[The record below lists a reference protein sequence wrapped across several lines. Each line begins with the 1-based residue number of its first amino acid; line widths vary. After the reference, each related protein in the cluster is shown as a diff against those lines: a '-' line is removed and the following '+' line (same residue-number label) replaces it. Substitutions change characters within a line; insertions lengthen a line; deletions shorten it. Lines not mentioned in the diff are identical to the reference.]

1 MSEIKI
7 ILLCNS
13 RFALPAL
20 RELAFFNM
28 LAGVAIPDH
37 YEEMIEKVDLVV
49 EGKDIPVIE
58 LKEQTFAERLREAIE
73 ENEVNMGLMMTF
85 GYKIPSSLYT
95 LPAKGF
101 FNVHPGPLPQYRGP
115 DPVFQQ
121 IKNREKYAGV
131 TIHRVDEGFDTGP
144 VVIGE
149 MLRIDS
155 WDTHGTLTTKL
166 ADLAAKLTG
175 TLVKMVSLDIAIPSK
190 LQDVKKARY
199 FKRQQAADITI
210 NWQTMDADSIIAL
223 VNACNPWNKGAV
235 TKMNNRVIRFLDA
248 EKLPANP
255 SPQEE
260 PGFILELGENGMIVS
275 TINGGKILVKIVYVE
290 EGFLP
295 ADRLAL
301 LGVVAGN
308 HFEMF

>member
-28 LAGVAIPDH
+28 LAAVAIPAH
-37 YEEMIEKVDLVV
+37 YEEMIETVDQVV

-58 LKEQTFAERLREAIE
+58 LKEESFAERLREAIE
-73 ENEVNMGLMMTF
+73 ENEVNMGLVMTF
-85 GYKIPSSLYT
+85 GYKIPSSLYR
-95 LPAKGF
+95 LPSKGF
-101 FNVHPGPLPQYRGP
+101 FNVHPGLLPRYRGP

-121 IKNREKYAGV
+121 LIHREKYAGV
-131 TIHRVDEGFDTGP
+131 TIHRVDEKFDTGP
-144 VVIGE
+144 VVMGE

-155 WDTHGTLTTKL
+155 WDTHGTLTSKL

-190 LQDVKKARY
+190 PQDVKKARY

-210 NWQTMDADSIIAL
+210 NWQTMDADSVISM
-223 VNACNPWNKGAV
+223 VKACNPWNKGAV
-235 TKMNNRVIRFLDA
+235 TKMNNRVIRLLDA

-255 SPQEE
+255 TLQKE
-260 PGFILELGENGMIVS
+260 PGFILGLEENGMIVS

-295 ADRLAL
+295 ANHLAH

-308 HFEMF
+308 RFEMV